1 MRQKV
6 IWKQNHVKLKRIN
19 TYSNQD
25 ILTQKQINLGINDA
39 QYTLKKRIC
48 KKEVNR

>member
-6 IWKQNHVKLKRIN
+6 IWKQNHVKLTTIDMFLNR
-19 TYSNQD
+19 D